1 MHPEIPSP
9 AGEAALLVRGVRVWP
24 QISSKPLVFLWDL
37 GMYCFLNLCFPTY
50 KSMVQ
55 NRFVMSIERDH
66 ISKQMVEDI

>member
-24 QISSKPLVFLWDL
+24 QISSKPLVLLWDL
-37 GMYCFLNLCFPTY
+37 GMYHFLNLCFPTY
-50 KSMVQ
+50 KSMAQ